1 MASDPIESRVTEP
14 SPIEPSQIERV
25 FREERGRILATLI
38 RFVGEIDVAEEA
50 LAAAFE
56 AALVQWPAEGLPDNP
71 RAWLVRAGRN
81 KVIDRVR
88 RERVAAEKLPELER
102 ATLEEGVAT
111 LDEDGPAVQDDRLRL
126 IFTCCHPALNVEAQ
140 VALTLRILGGLGTE
154 DIARAFLVPSAT
166 MGQRIV
172 RAKSKIRAAR
182 IPYRIPEA
190 EDLPERLDAV
200 LAVVYLIFNEGYA
213 AGSGESLVRADLC
226 GEAIRLG
233 RLLVE
238 LLPERAEPTALLGLM
253 LLTDARRATRV
264 DAEGVSVLLEDQDRS
279 QWDAAQI
286 EEGVARVKAAL
297 QKGPA
302 GTYAIQAAI
311 AALHAEAQ
319 TAADT
324 DWAQIASLYSL
335 LLRRHPSPV
344 VELNRAVA
352 VAMADGYEAGLV
364 IIDRLIDAD
373 ALPGYHWLPAARADL
388 LRRLGRF
395 AEAEAAY
402 RQARALAGN
411 AMDQRFLDRRSAQ
424 VRAQLQAEVHAGV
437 SARTTP

>member
-1 MASDPIESRVTEP
+1 MA
-14 SPIEPSQIERV
+14 IEPGQIERV

-56 AALVQWPAEGLPDNP
+56 AALLQWPVEGLPDNP
-71 RAWLVRAGRN
+71 RAWLVRASRN
-81 KVIDRVR
+81 KVSDRVR

-102 ATLEEGVAT
+102 AALGEGVA
-111 LDEDGPAVQDDRLRL
+111 LLGADGPAVEDDRLRL

-154 DIARAFLVPSAT
+154 EIARAFLVPSAT

-172 RAKSKIRAAR
+172 RAKAKIRAAR

-226 GEAIRLG
+226 AEAIRLG

-238 LLPERAEPTALLGLM
+238 LLPERAEPFALLGLM

-264 DAEGVSVLLEDQDRS
+264 DADGVSVLLEDQDRS
-279 QWDAAQI
+279 LWDAAQI
-286 EEGVARVKAAL
+286 QEGLALVNAAL
-297 QKGPA
+297 RQGPA

-311 AALHAEAQ
+311 AALHAEAR
-319 TAADT
+319 TASDT
-324 DWAQIASLYSL
+324 DWPQIASLYSL
-335 LLRRHPSPV
+335 LVRRHPSAV

-352 VAMADGYEAGLV
+352 VAMADGYEAGLL
-364 IIDRLIDAD
+364 IIDRLSDAGL
-373 ALPGYHWLPAARADL
+373 LPGYHWLPAARADL

-395 AEAEAAY
+395 AEAQAAY

-411 AMDQRFLDRRSAQ
+411 AADQRFLDRRISEVGVEAAIE
-424 VRAQLQAEVHAGV
+424 VAVDARRGFLPRA
-437 SARTTP
+437 

>member
-1 MASDPIESRVTEP
+1 VS
-14 SPIEPSQIERV
+14 IEPSQIERV

-56 AALVQWPAEGLPDNP
+56 AALLQWPAEGMPDNP
-71 RAWLVRAGRN
+71 RAWLVRASRN

-102 ATLEEGVAT
+102 AAL
-111 LDEDGPAVQDDRLRL
+111 EDGVVWASVDGAAVEDDRLRL

-154 DIARAFLVPSAT
+154 EIARAFLVPSAT

-172 RAKSKIRAAR
+172 RAKAKIRAAR

-200 LAVVYLIFNEGYA
+200 LAVLYLIFNEGYA
-213 AGSGESLVRADLC
+213 AGSGERLVRADLC
-226 GEAIRLG
+226 VEAIRLG

-238 LLPERAEPTALLGLM
+238 LLPERAEPAALLGLM

-279 QWDAAQI
+279 LWDAEQI
-286 EEGVARVKAAL
+286 REGLALVNAAL
-297 QKGPA
+297 RKGPA

-311 AALHAEAQ
+311 AALHAEAR

-324 DWAQIASLYSL
+324 DWPQIASLYSL

-352 VAMADGYEAGLV
+352 VAMADGCEAGLLIV
-364 IIDRLIDAD
+364 ERLIDAD
-373 ALPGYHWLPAARADL
+373 VLPGYHWLPAARADL
-388 LRRLGRF
+388 LRRLRRF
-395 AEAEAAY
+395 TEAEAAY

-411 AMDQRFLDRRSAQ
+411 ATDQRFLERRI
-424 VRAQLQAEVHAGV
+424 AEVLAVLQRHSGG
-437 SARTTP
+437 